1 MTEYLRGSRA
11 SVTGGRRWPRSR
23 AGAAR
28 PLRAGAGQRRSP
40 QRVGLVASGAGSL
53 RVPEWRLGRWAQGQ
67 SGRALAAVGHGCVG
81 AAGKGNEHREL
92 GLAGCPVHC
101 FGFGLLSFASWAKNI
116 TCKIIN

>member
-1 MTEYLRGSRA
+1 MTEYLRGSQA

-28 PLRAGAGQRRSP
+28 PFRAGAGQRRSP

-67 SGRALAAVGHGCVG
+67 QGAGRRGGRALGAGAVGQGAGGCGSRVRRG
-81 AAGKGNEHREL
+81 SREGK
-92 GLAGCPVHC
+92 
-101 FGFGLLSFASWAKNI
+101 
-116 TCKIIN
+116 